1 MIEMAYSAQ
10 GYPAARQPQGAARTG
25 KVGAGDAGET
35 PRGDGVEP
43 SLAAPFLAL
52 SYEAHERWAWANYK
66 ATILKFA
73 AQSRAH
79 AEGRLVRVLE
89 IGGGRDP
96 LFNALEV
103 TQASLDFTVNDI
115 DAAELNMAPMWCRK
129 ALFDVAGDLSAGNA
143 QLGHYDLIISQMVFE
158 HVRDVPKAWAN
169 CHALLAPGGV
179 ALAFFPTLFA
189 PPYVLNYLMPEFVS
203 AAILRW
209 FFPQRHQ
216 GVQPKFPAHYDHCR
230 GSQAKLGQ
238 LFASIGF
245 RNSLVVPFWSHG
257 YFRKLP
263 LLRELDALVQDIARK
278 RDWRAI
284 TTYAY
289 AVARK

>member
-1 MIEMAYSAQ
+1 MSDTALSTQ
-10 GYPAARQPQGAARTG
+10 GGFDARAPQGRLRLG
-25 KVGAGDAGET
+25 KIAAGDIGESAIAES
-35 PRGDGVEP
+35 VEP

-52 SYEAHERWAWANYK
+52 SYVAHEGWAWENYK

-79 AEGRLVRVLE
+79 AEGRAVRVLE

-103 TQASLDFTVNDI
+103 AQAGLDFTVNDI
-115 DAAELNMAPMWCRK
+115 DAGELALAPIWCRK
-129 ALFDVAGDLSAGNA
+129 ALFDVAGDLAKTDA
-143 QLGHYDLIISQMVFE
+143 RLGHYDLIISQMVFE
-158 HVRDVPKAWAN
+158 HVRDVPQAWRN

-179 ALAFFPTLFA
+179 ALAFYPTLFA
-189 PPYVLNYLMPEFVS
+189 PPYVLNYLMPEFLS
-203 AAILRW
+203 AAILRL
-209 FFPQRHQ
+209 FFPRRHK
-216 GVQPKFPAHYDHCR
+216 GVQPKFPAYYDHCR
-230 GSQAKLGQ
+230 GSQAKLAP
-238 LFASIGF
+238 LFAGIGF

-263 LLRELDALVQDIARK
+263 GLREVDAWLQNAARR
-278 RDWRAI
+278 RDWRLI